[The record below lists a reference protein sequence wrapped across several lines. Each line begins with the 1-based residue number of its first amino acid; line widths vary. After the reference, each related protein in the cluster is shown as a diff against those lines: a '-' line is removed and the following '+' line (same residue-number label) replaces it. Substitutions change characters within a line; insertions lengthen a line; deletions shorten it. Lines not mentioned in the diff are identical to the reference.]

1 MNGTES
7 FKTVI
12 TADHRLLDLHLG
24 ETFQYRDLILLFVK
38 RDFTAYYKQ
47 TILGPLWAIIQ
58 PLLTTVVFTI
68 IFGNLAK
75 LTTADVPGNYV
86 IPGFLFYMAGNIC
99 WSYFS
104 STLQATSNTF
114 LANSATMGKV
124 YYPRLVSPIATAL
137 SNLISFG
144 IQFAMFM
151 VIWAFYYIKGG
162 TSIRVTPA
170 LALLPLLVI
179 QMIIAAVGFGII
191 ISSVTTKYRDLAMLV
206 SFGLQ
211 LWHYACPVAYGLQLV
226 PEKWL
231 SLYMLNPVTPI
242 ITTFRYAVFGFGFF
256 DLRYYLVSWA
266 ICLLVFFIGLI
277 LFSRIERTFICR
289 DFSYALLCTFVK
301 GICIIEYHM
310 HAT

>member
-1 MNGTES
+1 MQKAMNETGS
-7 FKTVI
+7 FKTTI
-12 TADHRLLDLHLG
+12 TAEHRLLDLHLR
-24 ETFQYRDLILLFVK
+24 ETFRYRDLIFLFVK

-75 LTTADVPGNYV
+75 LTTADVPGDFV

-104 STLQATSNTF
+104 STLQATSSTF
-114 LANSATMGKV
+114 LTNSATMGKV

-144 IQFAMFM
+144 IQLALFL
-151 VIWAFYYIKGG
+151 VILAVYCIKGG
-162 TSIRVTPA
+162 TSIRLTPA

-179 QMIIAAVGFGII
+179 QMIIAATGFGVI

-206 SFGLQ
+206 GFGLQ

-242 ITTFRYAVFGFGFF
+242 ITSFRYAVFGFGYF
-256 DLRYYLVSWA
+256 DLGYYLISWA
-266 ICLLVFFIGLI
+266 ISLLVFFIGLV
-277 LFSRIERTFICR
+277 LFNRIERTFMDTI
-289 DFSYALLCTFVK
+289 
-301 GICIIEYHM
+301 
-310 HAT
+310 

>member
-1 MNGTES
+1 MNEINS
-7 FKTVI
+7 FKTTI
-12 TADHRLLDLHLG
+12 TADHRLLDLHLR
-24 ETFQYRDLILLFVK
+24 ETFQYRDLIFLFVK
-38 RDFTAYYKQ
+38 RDFTAFYKQ
-47 TILGPLWAIIQ
+47 TILGPIWAIIQ

-75 LTTADVPGNYV
+75 LTTADIPGDYV

-114 LANSATMGKV
+114 LTNSATMGKV
-124 YYPRLVSPIATAL
+124 YFPRLVSPIATAF
-137 SNLISFG
+137 SNLISFS
-144 IQFAMFM
+144 IQFVMFM
-151 VIWAFYYIKGG
+151 VIWAIYYIKGG

-170 LALLPLLVI
+170 MALLPPLVI

-206 SFGLQ
+206 GFGLQ

-231 SLYMLNPVTPI
+231 SLYMLNPVTSI
-242 ITTFRYAVFGFGFF
+242 ITTFRYAVFGFGYF
-256 DLRYYLVSWA
+256 DLRYYMISWG
-266 ICLLVFFIGLI
+266 ISLLVFFIGLI
-277 LFSRIERTFICR
+277 LFSRIERTFMDTI
-289 DFSYALLCTFVK
+289 
-301 GICIIEYHM
+301 
-310 HAT
+310 

>member
-1 MNGTES
+1 MNETNS
-7 FKTVI
+7 FKTTI
-12 TADHRLLDLHLG
+12 TSRHRLFDLHLK
-24 ETFQYRDLILLFVK
+24 ETFQYRDLIFLFVK
-38 RDFTAYYKQ
+38 RDFTAFYKQ

-75 LTTADVPGNYV
+75 LTTADIPGDFV
-86 IPGFLFYMAGNIC
+86 IPSFLFYMAGNIC
-99 WSYFS
+99 WGYFS

-114 LANSATMGKV
+114 LANRDTMGKV
-124 YYPRLVSPIATAL
+124 YYPRLVSPIATAF
-137 SNLISFG
+137 SNLISVG
-144 IQFAMFM
+144 IQLAMFLM
-151 VIWAFYYIKGG
+151 IWAIYYIKGG
-162 TSIRVTPA
+162 TSIQLTPA

-179 QMIIAAVGFGII
+179 QMIIVSVGFGII

-242 ITTFRYAVFGFGFF
+242 ITTFRYAVFGFGYFN
-256 DLRYYLVSWA
+256 LRYYLISWA
-266 ICLLVFFIGLI
+266 ISLLVFFIGLI
-277 LFSRIERTFICR
+277 LFSHIERTFMDTI
-289 DFSYALLCTFVK
+289 
-301 GICIIEYHM
+301 
-310 HAT
+310 